1 MDPVNSFHSS
11 LASTMQRRT
20 RQKNNFEEIES
31 SLPSLESSPEPSLS
45 RFCRPNGFLGR
56 LARFLP
62 GGRAVKKSNIVW
74 LLDNTAFQHATHGH
88 WCAEFIA
95 AVFEREDKARLVDV
109 VSGVAHA
116 IGLAD
121 DAKERK
127 TVEER
132 VLPFLW
138 DIRPATTITA
148 LHQGRTRLRIGP
160 SNANG
165 LCSNVLTIPGSAEGS
180 LVRTSAKSSK
190 AGGDGAIPHM
200 ETYYAGPEGWGIIS
214 DIDDTIKVTLTSDP
228 VGILRESFVNSPRPI
243 PGMPELYAEMRS
255 LLPED
260 TAWFYLSASPY
271 NLYPFLKKF
280 RKDHYPS
287 GTLILRDSSWKTMA
301 GLLSALT
308 LDTEEYK
315 VDRMTKINSWL
326 PKKKMIVVGDSTQ
339 SDPEAYGEIYR
350 TFPGW
355 IKLILI
361 RKATDVAAVG
371 IEEKNEPERFEAAF
385 EDIPREAWHVFEE
398 PSECVEIIK
407 SAISRGEPNSKDL
420 AAT

>member
-1 MDPVNSFHSS
+1 MNPETSFQSS
-11 LASTMQRRT
+11 MVSTMQRRT
-20 RQKNNFEEIES
+20 RQKNKFEEVES

-45 RFCRPNGFLGR
+45 RLWRPSGFWGKLGR
-56 LARFLP
+56 FMP
-62 GGRAVKKSNIVW
+62 VGRAVKKSNIVW

-109 VSGVAHA
+109 VSGVAQA

-121 DAKERK
+121 DAYERK

-138 DIRPATTITA
+138 DVRPATTVSA
-148 LHQGRTRLRIGP
+148 LHQGTQLKIGP
-160 SNANG
+160 SDANG
-165 LCSNVLTIPGSAEGS
+165 LCSNVLTISGSAEGS
-180 LVRTSAKSSK
+180 LVRTTAKHNR
-190 AGGDGAIPHM
+190 GGGGGAIPHM
-200 ETYYAGPEGWGIIS
+200 ETYFAGPEGWGVIS

-228 VGILRESFVNSPRPI
+228 VGILRESFVSEPSPI
-243 PGMPELYAEMRS
+243 SGMPELYTEIKS

-271 NLYPFLKKF
+271 NLYPFLKQF
-280 RKDHYPS
+280 RKQYYPS
-287 GTLILRDSSWKTMA
+287 GTLILRDSSWRTMA

-326 PKKKMIVVGDSTQ
+326 PRKKMIVVGDSTQ

-350 TFPGW
+350 AFPGW
-355 IKLILI
+355 IQLILI

-371 IEEKNEPERFEAAF
+371 IAEKNEPERFESAF
-385 EDIPREAWHVFEE
+385 EDIPKEAWHVFED
-398 PSECVEIIK
+398 PRECVDIVK
-407 SAISRGEPNSKDL
+407 NAIARTETMTAS
-420 AAT
+420 